1 MGPVAFLRV
10 GGCVG
15 CEGGIPSEGGG
26 VVLGAV
32 EVGAVE
38 DGGLEGRVGGELG
51 GRLGGGG

>member
-1 MGPVAFLRV
+1 MRPVAFLGV

-51 GRLGGGG
+51 GRLGGWG